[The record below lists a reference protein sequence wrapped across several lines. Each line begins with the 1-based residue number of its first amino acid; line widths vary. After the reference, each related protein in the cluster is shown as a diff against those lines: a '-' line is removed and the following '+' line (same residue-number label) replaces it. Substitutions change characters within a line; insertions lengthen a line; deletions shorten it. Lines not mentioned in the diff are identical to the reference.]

1 MKVETLRGLIRE
13 GKKPLVRLTDCPWDE
28 SFGKKGMIARVVSAT
43 DEPHDNLVRFT
54 FDYNENR
61 EHNLALD
68 VADWFIGTTGKMV
81 TSIEAG
87 YFEDPNNITEAI
99 FFDPKDSVPVELV
112 EKDSLLNDY
121 LADNHIGSPFSYI
134 EWLEAKVKELEEEI
148 TARNESDA
156 GDSL

>member
-13 GKKPLVRLTDCPWDE
+13 GKKPMVRLTDCPWDDA
-28 SFGKKGMIARVVSAT
+28 FGQKGMLARVVSAT

-61 EHNLALD
+61 EHNLSLDEPNWWIGCSGKRGTAL
-68 VADWFIGTTGKMV
+68 
-81 TSIEAG
+81 EANH
-87 YFEDPNNITEAI
+87 FDDPNNLTETVL
-99 FFDPKDSVPVELV
+99 FDPKDSVPVELV
-112 EKDSLLNDY
+112 EAKSLLNDY
-121 LADNHIGSPFSYI
+121 LADNHIGSPLSYI